1 LPSSEGNA
9 NYLLG
14 TLHKEDRMTRRS
26 RFVWGFALTVLLAAC
41 GPGGDPIGPDGG
53 PSLTGG
59 LVTGSNGTGSGDG
72 SGSGGTQSTS
82 TAETD
87 STGTNRSGGLVTGSN

>member
-1 LPSSEGNA
+1 
-9 NYLLG
+9 
-14 TLHKEDRMTRRS
+14 MTRRS

-53 PSLTGG
+53 PSLNGG

-72 SGSGGTQSTS
+72 SGTGGGGTQSTG
-82 TAETD
+82 TTTETD